1 MRGPLWTKEDH
12 ALLGTMPDKDVAER
26 TGRTLGAVQARRY
39 VFGVPYVM
47 KRNPISKPPRWTPGR
62 DRLLGT
68 MPDSVLAR
76 KLRCSPFSVF
86 NRRRKLKIPRYRGP
100 WPPW

>member
-1 MRGPLWTKEDH
+1 
-12 ALLGTMPDKDVAER
+12 MPDKDVAER

-39 VFGVPYVM
+39 VFGVPNVI
-47 KRNPISKPPRWTPGR
+47 KRNPMSKPPRWTPKR
-62 DRLLGT
+62 ERLLGT